1 MAKLKVLAL
10 VLAAFC
16 FSQCSALDTNNRY
29 LKVNNQTSE
38 PPVDYEKL
46 IAGTWKCVGHE
57 IYVTFKDETITVDY
71 SSDGGRKFI
80 EPYKFKD
87 ERTLEVG
94 RYPEHLI
101 IVRYTD
107 DEIGFRPEGNKLRV
121 DIEMIYA
128 CRFVRPLK

>member
-1 MAKLKVLAL
+1 MAKLKVLIL
-10 VLAAFC
+10 VLAALC
-16 FSQCSALDTNNRY
+16 FSQCSVPNTNNGNLR
-29 LKVNNQTSE
+29 VDNQTSN
-38 PPVDYEKL
+38 PPVDYKKL

-71 SSDGGRKFI
+71 SRDGGRKFTVA
-80 EPYKFKD
+80 YKFKD

-94 RYPEHLI
+94 RYPENLI

-107 DEIGFRPEGNKLRV
+107 DEIGFRPEGDELRA
-121 DIEMIYA
+121 DIDMIYF